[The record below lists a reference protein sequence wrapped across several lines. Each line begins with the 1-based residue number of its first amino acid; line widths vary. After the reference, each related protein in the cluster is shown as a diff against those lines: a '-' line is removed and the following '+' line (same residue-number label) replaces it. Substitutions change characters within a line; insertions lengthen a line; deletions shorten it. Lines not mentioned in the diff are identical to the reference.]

1 MFLSWIIELPLI
13 SSSMTWFIVYSGD
26 FNKTSVAPSEIV
38 ISCILIRY
46 HLICFHS
53 EGFAFLMQDNYVKKH
68 PVWFIYIFLTLF
80 FSIWRQFFAFP
91 LCAVDH
97 QLALLLLTIKMK
109 ESGRQ
114 VFFKELKKSHIL
126 SFFFCFVSWECGYF
140 IQTRVKFVL
149 FVWLHV
155 RLSHSMNCC
164 KSMRMVRLYYFLN
177 AA

>member
-109 ESGRQ
+109 ESGCQ

-126 SFFFCFVSWECGYF
+126 RFFS
-140 IQTRVKFVL
+140 VL
-149 FVWLHV
+149 FLENVGTSY
-155 RLSHSMNCC
+155 RLALSLYSLYGSMSACPIPWTAVKAWGWSDC
-164 KSMRMVRLYYFLN
+164 IIS
-177 AA
+177 